1 MIQNRAANCEFE
13 AEYNVVVELPFQSQ
27 ASKRVAFLAAAI
39 VRGRCILVKSHVF
52 TPVVAVSW

>member
-27 ASKRVAFLAAAI
+27 ASKRVAFAAAI
-39 VRGRCILVKSHVF
+39 VRGRSILVKSHVF